1 MLTTI
6 KGTID
11 ENGTVKLLQKVTLE
25 KPHQALITILQDVDL
40 EEDTLALSV
49 LSETSLAE
57 DWNSP
62 EENEAWAHLQKA
74 Q

>member
-11 ENGTVKLLQKVTLE
+11 EHGTVKLLEAVTLE
-25 KPHQALITILQDVDL
+25 KPHHALITILQDVDV
-40 EEDTLALSV
+40 EEDTFELSL
-49 LSETSLAE
+49 LSEPSLAE
-57 DWNSP
+57 DWNSS